1 MGSLGNCFAEFGW
14 MSSIELR
21 RAFILNIER
30 EIAAES
36 TKIILSI
43 WQLPSNSS

>member
-1 MGSLGNCFAEFGW
+1 MESLGICLVEFGW
-14 MSSIELR
+14 MSSVKLR

-36 TKIILSI
+36 TKIISI